1 MTIPIRAMYLT
12 WPYQACWGRDV
23 RQIKVWVAL
32 CVGVCVGVC
41 VGEEGCL
48 GKWLVAGN
56 WKVRSITWSWN
67 EGLRSVWVQFASAVA
82 SAPLDFRAS
91 VPV

>member
-12 WPYQACWGRDV
+12 WPYQACWGREV

-41 VGEEGCL
+41 VGE
-48 GKWLVAGN
+48 
-56 WKVRSITWSWN
+56 
-67 EGLRSVWVQFASAVA
+67 
-82 SAPLDFRAS
+82 
-91 VPV
+91 